1 MLLNKETIN
10 KIINSIS
17 KAKNAIDG
25 LIHNKDAGKAGIGS
39 FSFEN
44 SDSFS
49 TYLRKGLVC
58 ALAAAVVTVLGFGT
72 FSSANLCFGSE
83 VIVNGR
89 SIALVDDQDD
99 FEETL
104 SYAKQFVSAVS
115 NQVVEFDVT
124 YVPRVIREASITS
137 DEEILQKL
145 YSQCNGMVPGC
156 ALYVEG
162 ELVAAASDAE
172 IANQALDALK
182 DRYQDA
188 NIEDL
193 KVSFDKEVELKE
205 EYVPAQMIMSAE
217 SIAAVLTGDR
227 THYGYYTVAAAD
239 TLSTIAAK
247 LNVRESSLEY
257 LNGVALYEGKVIS
270 YQHKDTILKV
280 MAEYTQTESA
290 VIPYETERVSSN
302 DLKKGNSKVKTRGAD
317 GEKLVTT
324 KIVMLNGEE
333 VRRAVVEE
341 QVITPAKNEVILIGS
356 NAASG
361 KTIVASA
368 SGSTGYFLWPNR
380 GKLSSRF
387 GNRSRDNHK
396 GIDISSPTGSHI
408 YAADGG
414 TVTFAGWDDGGYGY
428 MVVIDHGNGYITYYA
443 HCNEVLVNEG
453 DRVSQGDLIAYVG
466 NTGLSTGPH
475 LHFEVRLNGTPVNPL
490 NYMDE

>member
-1 MLLNKETIN
+1 MLFNEETNNTIKNTIN
-10 KIINSIS
+10 KAKTAIS
-17 KAKNAIDG
+17 G
-25 LIHNKDAGKAGIGS
+25 LINKMDAGKEGINRFS
-39 FSFEN
+39 FSN

-49 TYLRKGLVC
+49 TYLRKGLIC
-58 ALAAAVVTVLGFGT
+58 SLAVAIVTVLGFGT

-89 SIALVDDQDD
+89 SIALVDDQDE

-115 NQVVEFDVT
+115 DKIVEFDVT
-124 YVPRVIREASITS
+124 YVPRVMLEASVTPE
-137 DEEILQKL
+137 EEILQKL
-145 YSQCNGMVPGC
+145 YSQCSGMVPGC

-162 ELVAAASDAE
+162 ELVAAAPDTDVAN
-172 IANQALDALK
+172 IALATLK

-188 NIEDL
+188 NIENL

-205 EYVPAQMIMSAE
+205 EYVPAQMIMSAD

-227 THYGYYTVAAAD
+227 THYGYYTVTEAD
-239 TLSTIAAK
+239 TIDTIASK
-247 LNVRESSLEY
+247 LNVSEGSLDY
-257 LNGVALYEGKVIS
+257 LNSEALYAGKVIS

-280 MAEYTQTESA
+280 MAEYTQTEAA
-290 VIPYETERVSSN
+290 VIPYETERVSSS
-302 DLKKGNSKVKTRGAD
+302 DLKKGNSRVKTRGTD

-356 NAASG
+356 NTTSG
-361 KTIVASA
+361 RTIVASA
-368 SGSTGYFLWPNR
+368 NGSTGYFLWPNR
-380 GKLSSRF
+380 GKISSRF

-396 GIDISSPTGSHI
+396 GIDISSPTGSDI

-414 TVTFAGWDDGGYGY
+414 VVTFADWDDGGYGY
-428 MVVIDHGNGYITYYA
+428 MVIIDHGNGYVTYYA
-443 HCNEVLVNEG
+443 HCNALLVNEG

-466 NTGLSTGPH
+466 STGLSTGPH

-490 NYMDE
+490 NFMDE

>member
-1 MLLNKETIN
+1 MLFNKEIKNTISYTTN
-10 KIINSIS
+10 
-17 KAKNAIDG
+17 KAKKAIDR
-25 LIHNKDAGKAGIGS
+25 LIDKKNAKKDNEES
-39 FSFEN
+39 FSFNN
-44 SDSFS
+44 SSFA

-58 ALAAAVVTVLGFGT
+58 SLAAAVVTVLGFGT

-83 VIVNGR
+83 VIVNGQ
-89 SIALVDDQDD
+89 SVALVDDENE

-115 NQVVEFDVT
+115 DQVAEFDVT
-124 YVPRVIREASITS
+124 YVPRVMQEASVTPE
-137 DEEILQKL
+137 EEILQKL
-145 YSQCNGMVPGC
+145 YSQCSGMVQGC

-162 ELVAAASDAE
+162 ELVAAAPDTDV
-172 IANQALDALK
+172 ANVALDSLK
-182 DRYQDA
+182 NRYQDD
-188 NIEDL
+188 NIKDL

-205 EYVPAQMIMSAE
+205 EYVPAQMIMSAD
-217 SIAAVLTGDR
+217 SIAAVLTGDMS
-227 THYGYYTVAAAD
+227 HYGYYTVTAAD
-239 TLSTIAAK
+239 TVSTIAAK
-247 LNVRESSLEY
+247 LNVSESSLAS
-257 LNGVALYEGKVIS
+257 LNGEALYAGKVIS

-290 VIPYETERVSSN
+290 VIPYETERVSSS
-302 DLKKGNSKVKTRGAD
+302 DLKKGNSRVKTRGSD

-341 QVITPAKNEVILIGS
+341 QVVTPAKNEVILIGS
-356 NAASG
+356 SLAASG

-368 SGSTGYFLWPNR
+368 KGSTGYFVWPNR
-380 GKLSSRF
+380 GTISSRF
-387 GNRSRDNHK
+387 GLRSRDNHK
-396 GIDISSPTGSHI
+396 GIDISSPTGSDI

-414 TVTFAGWDDGGYGY
+414 TVTFAGWNDGGYGY
-428 MVVIDHGNGYITYYA
+428 MVIIDHGNGYVTYYA

-466 NTGLSTGPH
+466 STGLSTGPH